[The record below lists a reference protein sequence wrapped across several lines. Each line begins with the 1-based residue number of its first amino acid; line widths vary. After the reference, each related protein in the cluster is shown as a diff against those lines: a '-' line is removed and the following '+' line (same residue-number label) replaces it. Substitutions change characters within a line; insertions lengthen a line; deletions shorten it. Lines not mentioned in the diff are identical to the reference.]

1 MTNFFFLSFFLS
13 FLLPLPYSTGYQPAG
28 REGFFQEI
36 RELVWL
42 RGKSYISPGH
52 VPHDMPE

>member
-13 FLLPLPYSTGYQPAG
+13 SFLPLNYSTGYQPAG

-36 RELVWL
+36 REHIWL
-42 RGKSYISPGH
+42 RGKSYISRDH